1 MINRLSTEPGFRELG
16 ISGSFLDLSIGTTL
30 DAYGVLNGSVRSGIN
45 IDMLVESDDK
55 SLSIR
60 RPFDEICD
68 FFDVGDICTS
78 TFD

>member
-1 MINRLSTEPGFRELG
+1 MNFDLRHVPGKSDCRVVQEFNYV
-16 ISGSFLDLSIGTTL
+16 GTAF

-55 SLSIR
+55 SLPIR